1 MTVCVHTPVSLP
13 QCVYVCVYVGGG
25 GGSVRVCLILLKPCS
40 EAVAPFDERAEGEDK
55 HVINTGNC
63 LAG

>member
-1 MTVCVHTPVSLP
+1 MFVCMSVG
-13 QCVYVCVYVGGG
+13 GGG

-40 EAVAPFDERAEGEDK
+40 EDVAPFDERAEGEDK

>member
-1 MTVCVHTPVSLP
+1 M
-13 QCVYVCVYVGGG
+13 
-25 GGSVRVCLILLKPCS
+25 RVCLILLKPCS
-40 EAVAPFDERAEGEDK
+40 EAVAPLDDRAEGEDK